1 MSSLN
6 ALMIA
11 IDLASRKRDEAR
23 QALRARLRD
32 HDAAKSQMDQLQAYM
47 LEMQERWGA
56 VEGANFK
63 PEVMYHQEQFM
74 ARLQHALGLQ
84 TKVMQDHAIRLEA
97 AQKALMATELR
108 LNSLNKVVST
118 RRRDMALAEMRRD
131 QKQTDERA
139 ALQFI
144 GRTFGM
150 QFQEM
155 NP

>member
-11 IDLASRKRDEAR
+11 IDMAVRKRDEAR
-23 QALRARLRD
+23 NALRERQHA
-32 HDAAKSQMDQLQAYM
+32 HDAAKNQMEQLQSYA
-47 LEMQERWGA
+47 LEMEQRWGA
-56 VEGANFK
+56 SEGASMQ
-63 PEVMYHQEQFM
+63 PEVMFHHRQFM
-74 ARLQHALGLQ
+74 ARLQHAMELQ
-84 TKVMQDHAIRLEA
+84 TKVMADQAIRLET

-108 LNSLNKVVST
+108 LSSLNKVVET
-118 RRRDMALAEMRRD
+118 RRRDIALAQMRRE

-150 QFQEM
+150 QVLEA
-155 NP
+155 

>member
-11 IDLASRKRDEAR
+11 IEMAVRKRDEAR
-23 QALRARLRD
+23 QALRERQRA
-32 HDAAKSQMDQLQAYM
+32 HDAAQSQMDQLTSYAQ
-47 LEMQERWGA
+47 EMQQRWGA
-56 VEGANFK
+56 TEGAEIK
-63 PEVMYHQEQFM
+63 PEVMFHHRQFM
-74 ARLQHALGLQ
+74 ERLQHALDLQ
-84 TKVMQDHAIRLEA
+84 TKVIADQAIRLET

-108 LNSLNKVVST
+108 LSSLNKVVET
-118 RRRDMALAEMRRD
+118 RRRDMALAQMRRE

-150 QFQEM
+150 QFQEA
-155 NP
+155 

>member
-11 IDLASRKRDEAR
+11 IEMATRKRDEAR
-23 QALRARLRD
+23 QALRERQHAF
-32 HDAAKSQMDQLQAYM
+32 DAAKSQMDQLESYT
-47 LEMQERWGA
+47 LEMQQRWG
-56 VEGANFK
+56 VSEGAAMK
-63 PEVMYHQEQFM
+63 PEVMFHHRQFM
-74 ARLQHALGLQ
+74 ERLQHAIHLQ
-84 TKVMQDHAIRLEA
+84 TKVVADQSIRLET

-108 LNSLNKVVST
+108 LSSLNKVVEA
-118 RRRDMALAEMRRD
+118 RRRDIALAQMRRD

-150 QFQEM
+150 QFQEA
-155 NP
+155 